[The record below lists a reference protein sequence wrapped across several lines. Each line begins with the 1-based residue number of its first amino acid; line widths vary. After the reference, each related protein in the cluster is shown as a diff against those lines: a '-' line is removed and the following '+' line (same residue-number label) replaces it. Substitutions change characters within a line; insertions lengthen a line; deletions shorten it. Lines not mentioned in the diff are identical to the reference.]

1 MRSFL
6 LPRRSFL
13 RGSPTRTWATRGCS
27 SPTSHWAEVPSSN
40 ATCRWPRN
48 SSSSSST
55 AAALVGMTRSNINF
69 PRLSQTA
76 TEMVSR
82 CTSRPTY
89 LLPLSMRVLLVVE
102 SCGLIHRQLTP
113 QGRPFIMRRD
123 IGKSESQKRRVTVDF
138 EGLLFPLDPH
148 IFCDYNIP
156 VRILMCDKQA
166 VSGVPELHWRQY
178 EHHFVQRRAAPER
191 PP

>member
-1 MRSFL
+1 V
-6 LPRRSFL
+6 
-13 RGSPTRTWATRGCS
+13 TCS
-27 SPTSHWAEVPSSN
+27 L
-40 ATCRWPRN
+40 PRN

-69 PRLSQTA
+69 PRLSRTA

-102 SCGLIHRQLTP
+102 SCGFIHRQLTP

-123 IGKSESQKRRVTVDF
+123 IARDRVIRKPKPLTTKDTKDQNLERNFLYVVGKSSGSTRVSPTEVMKF
-138 EGLLFPLDPH
+138 TSP
-148 IFCDYNIP
+148 N
-156 VRILMCDKQA
+156 
-166 VSGVPELHWRQY
+166 
-178 EHHFVQRRAAPER
+178 QR
-191 PP
+191 